1 MRVILK
7 IVFSLI
13 ILFIGA
19 LLIGLGKAAGLGWLL
34 QVIVSVGLIAGISA
48 VWKYN
53 PKKDEDQ
60 LPVLDKKSSSSKG
73 D

>member
-7 IVFSLI
+7 IVFSII
-13 ILFIGA
+13 ILFIGM
-19 LLIGLGKAAGLGWLL
+19 LLTGLGKELGLGWLL
-34 QVIVSVGLIAGISA
+34 QVIVAVGMIAGIRA

-60 LPVLDKKSSSSKG
+60 LPILDKKSSSSKG